1 MLEAKASWGH
11 TGIAGGF
18 IVPRYKNAPHFLY
31 HWKCGVGIALVMSS
45 RKNIMLSAIIPTV
58 KGTWGGLL

>member
-1 MLEAKASWGH
+1 MTVRLWNLRLLVVW
-11 TGIAGGF
+11 IN
-18 IVPRYKNAPHFLY
+18 KNAPHFLY

-58 KGTWGGLL
+58 KGT